1 MTETRRVTFCRIC
14 SPLCGLLVDVE
25 DGRVTH
31 VSGDPD
37 HALTRGFTCTK
48 GRHLGE
54 LHHAPDR
61 FLTAQ
66 RNGPNGLQPIPT
78 DQAIDEIAARLRII
92 LDTHGPESIALFVG
106 TQSYTASLT
115 FSFAGAW
122 LRAVGSHKRF
132 STMTIDQSA
141 KWVAQA
147 RLGTWAAGR
156 QRFEDSNVW
165 LLAGTNPLVSMQGG
179 DLTGFPVHDGL
190 RRLVAARARRRGLR
204 LIVVDPR
211 RTEVAAHADLH
222 LQLVPGTDVALFAAL
237 LRTILHEGLD
247 DAEFCAQ
254 WVDGLDALRA
264 AVDAVTPEV
273 ASSITGVDAALIV
286 EAARVFGRAS
296 RGMAKTGTGPDMGPH
311 ANVAEHLVQA
321 MNVVCGR
328 FPREGDRYAGGS
340 VLSGRRNLHAQP
352 SAPMRTWERGFQSRF
367 GVGTLM
373 GELPSPILPE
383 EILEPGDDR
392 VRALV
397 VSGGNPASAF
407 PDQQRIVDAL
417 GKLELLVTVD
427 PFPTETAQLAHY
439 VIAPTMQLERAD
451 DTRGYEHFFS
461 EPFAQYTAPILERPG
476 DVIEDWEFF
485 YELASRMGLLLNI
498 GTRVWE
504 PGTARPTSDELLESF
519 AQRAQ
524 VPYAAVRAEP
534 HGAEFDVAPTIVGP
548 PTPEAGARFE
558 LLADDVAQELR
569 DSLRTLTDAPPST
582 RPYLLVVRR
591 SKNAMN
597 TLGRRVPIGL
607 PYNPCFAHPDD
618 LAVLGV
624 ADGALLELTSDHGTI
639 TVVAAADATLR
650 RGVLSITHCYGA
662 LPGQDD
668 EPRRYGAN
676 PARLLSLTEHR
687 QPVSLMPWMS
697 AVPVTAEPA
706 P

>member
-1 MTETRRVTFCRIC
+1 MTETRVTYCRIC

-25 DGRVTH
+25 DGRVVH
-31 VSGDPD
+31 VAGDPD

-66 RNGPNGLQPIPT
+66 RNGPDGLQPIPT
-78 DQAIDEIAARLRII
+78 DQAIDEIAARLRTI
-92 LDTHGPESIALFVG
+92 LDEHGPESIALFVG

-141 KWVAQA
+141 KWVASA
-147 RLGTWAAGR
+147 RLGSWGAGR
-156 QRFEDSNVW
+156 QRFEDSDVW
-165 LLAGTNPLVSMQGG
+165 LLVGTNPLVSMQGG

-190 RRLVAARARRRGLR
+190 RRLEEARARGLR

-237 LRTILHEGLD
+237 VRTILAEGLHD
-247 DAEFCAQ
+247 EEFCDR
-254 WVDGLDALRA
+254 WVNGLDALRA
-264 AVDAVTPEV
+264 AVEPMTPEV
-273 ASSITGVDAALIV
+273 ASGITGVDRDLIV
-286 EAARVFGRAS
+286 EAARVFGRAT

-321 MNVVCGR
+321 VNVVCGR
-328 FPREGDRYAGGS
+328 FPREGERYAGAG

-352 SAPMRTWERGFQSRF
+352 MAPMRTWERGFRSRT

-383 EILEPGDDR
+383 EILEPGADR

-397 VSGGNPASAF
+397 VCGGNPASAF

-417 GKLELLVTVD
+417 GALDLLVTID

-439 VIAPTMQLERAD
+439 VIAPTMSFERPD

-476 DVIEDWEFF
+476 DVIEDWQFF
-485 YELASRMGLLLNI
+485 FELASRMGLLLNI

-504 PGTARPTSDELLESF
+504 PGGERPSSDELLESF

-524 VPYAAVRAEP
+524 VPYASVRAEP
-534 HGAEFDVAPTIVGP
+534 HGAEFDVAPTVVGP
-548 PTPEAGARFE
+548 PAADARGRFE
-558 LLADDVAQELR
+558 LLADDVERELR
-569 DSLRTLTDAPPST
+569 DALDALVHAPATTPPVPARRPSEQERDELT
-582 RPYLLVVRR
+582 RPAGADRSAVQPVLRASRR
-591 SKNAMN
+591 SRRPRRRRRRSARAHVRSRHDHRGR
-597 TLGRRVPIGL
+597 GRRP
-607 PYNPCFAHPDD
+607 HPAARR
-618 LAVLGV
+618 AV
-624 ADGALLELTSDHGTI
+624 DHALL
-639 TVVAAADATLR
+639 R
-650 RGVLSITHCYGA
+650 R
-662 LPGQDD
+662 
-668 EPRRYGAN
+668 
-676 PARLLSLTEHR
+676 
-687 QPVSLMPWMS
+687 
-697 AVPVTAEPA
+697 TAG
-706 P
+706 